1 MRWKGR
7 FRARAM
13 DWPREVLPVP
23 GGPTK
28 RRMGPLVVE
37 GVALRRLGGESGG
50 GGGGAG
56 LLSLLGTGVEE
67 EEEDLDGS

>member
-1 MRWKGR
+1 
-7 FRARAM
+7 M

-37 GVALRRLGGESGG
+37 GVALRRLGVES

-67 EEEDLDGS
+67 GLDGS